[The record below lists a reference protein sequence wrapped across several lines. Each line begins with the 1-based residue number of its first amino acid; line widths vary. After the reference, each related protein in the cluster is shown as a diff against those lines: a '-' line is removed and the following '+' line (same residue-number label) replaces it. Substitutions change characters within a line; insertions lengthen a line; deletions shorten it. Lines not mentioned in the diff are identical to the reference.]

1 MVTLGRPMA
10 TIVYV
15 DGFNLYYGALRG
27 SPYKWLDLEALSRR
41 LLPKDDIHLIRYFTA
56 RITARPNDPQQAQ
69 RQETYLRALRT
80 LPGVQIHYGHFLT
93 HPLRMPLANPPQR
106 GPRTAEVIRT
116 EEKGSDVNLASHLLL
131 DAFQKACDV
140 AVVISNDS
148 DLRVPIR
155 IAEQEL
161 GVRVGIINPHP
172 PEYRSRVLRGT
183 FFKQLRASAL
193 NDCQLPQTLT
203 DAQGTIRKPAAW

>member
-1 MVTLGRPMA
+1 MPT
-10 TIVYV
+10 TVYI

-27 SPYKWLDLEALSRR
+27 SLHKWLDLEAVCHR
-41 LLPKDDIHLIRYFTA
+41 LLPKDDISRIRYFTA
-56 RITARPNDPQQAQ
+56 RISARQADPGQAQ

-80 LPGVQIHYGHFLT
+80 LPLVSLHYGHFLT
-93 HPLRMPLANPPQR
+93 HPVRLALAHPRPG

-131 DAFQKACDV
+131 DAFQHACDI

-155 IAEQEL
+155 ISEQEL
-161 GVRVGIINPHP
+161 GIRVGIINPHP
-172 PEYRSRVLRGT
+172 PQFRSRVLRGT
-183 FFKQLRASAL
+183 FFKQLRSSVLAACQFPEAL
-193 NDCQLPQTLT
+193 VD
-203 DAQGTIRKPAAW
+203 DQGEFHKPVNW